1 MEAKDLVNLTL
12 KGNKKLCNNPD
23 SDLTPREIQTILRD
37 FNLKGTKE
45 LTSLVEATYTIGYEQ
60 GYRDA
65 VRALGDTISEST

>member
-37 FNLKGTKE
+37 FTG
-45 LTSLVEATYTIGYEQ
+45 A
-60 GYRDA
+60 
-65 VRALGDTISEST
+65 